1 MKTQPKELTLAL
13 AHIRRCSLA
22 HIRRWFDYESK
33 DVLPYLR
40 EIRKPIR
47 LSHNRYLAAL
57 RINGDDIE
65 FAFIGRGQ
73 RTYNPHKEGCWT
85 SSANITSQELKNIEN
100 KLYRPFIE
108 EAVHDII
115 SLLIDKKIRH
125 AY

>member
-1 MKTQPKELTLAL
+1 MKTQPKELTLAT
-13 AHIRRCSLA
+13 
-22 HIRRWFDYESK
+22 IRRWFDYESK
-33 DVLPYLR
+33 DILPYLR

-47 LSHNRYLAAL
+47 ISHNQYLAAL

-85 SSANITSQELKNIEN
+85 PSANITSAELKKIKN